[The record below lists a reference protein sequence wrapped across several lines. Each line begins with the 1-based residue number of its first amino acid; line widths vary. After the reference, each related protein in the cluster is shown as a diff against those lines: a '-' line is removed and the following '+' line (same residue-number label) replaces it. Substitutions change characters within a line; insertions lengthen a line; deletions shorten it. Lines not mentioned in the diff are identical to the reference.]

1 MNKKSG
7 GFCLR
12 NLLCLF
18 ACLALIGYA
27 GAFDGM
33 DIEIQDNVY
42 LVGEVFVPVRI
53 ENNSLQEKDLS
64 VEFVAPSFLYF
75 EMENIPEKIPSMGSE
90 NFSIFMSPTI
100 EMEGTTYNAK
110 LIVTLGNETV
120 MKDVKIHMQNIPRE
134 IPNEKKQEE
143 KQENLQAGFFGLN
156 FSDPETAITYF
167 LIAIVIVLVAL
178 FFVKLVSS
186 PKRKEVFY

>member
-1 MNKKSG
+1 
-7 GFCLR
+7 LR
-12 NLLCLF
+12 NLLFLI
-18 ACLALIGYA
+18 ACFALIGYA
-27 GAFDGM
+27 SAFDAL
-33 DIEIQDNVY
+33 DVEIQDNVY
-42 LVGEVFVPVRI
+42 LLGEVFVPVQI

-64 VEFVAPSFLYF
+64 VAFVAPSFLYF
-75 EMENIPEKIPSMGSE
+75 ETEDVSEKIPSMGSE

-120 MKDVKIHMQNIPRE
+120 LKDVKLHVKNIPRE
-134 IPNEKKQEE
+134 NFEEDPEEEQNEEGMQT
-143 KQENLQAGFFGLN
+143 GFFGLG
-156 FSDPETAITYF
+156 FSNPETAVTYF
-167 LIAIVIVLVAL
+167 LVAIVLVLVAL